1 MNLDQ
6 ITLVQQS
13 FKKILPRKEAIGQM
27 FYERLFQLDPS
38 LRPLFKT
45 DLKEQSK
52 KFMDMLELLVGGL
65 LAIDDVVPA
74 LRELGVRH
82 TKYGAE
88 PAHYETLRTALLGA
102 LEQVL
107 GDEFTAETRKAW
119 SDVYDLL
126 ASAMLK
132 FPRVSGPLS

>member
-1 MNLDQ
+1 MNRVQ
-6 ITLVQQS
+6 IALVQLS
-13 FKKILPRKEAIGQM
+13 FEKILPRKEATAQM

-45 DLKEQSK
+45 DLKEQGK

-65 LAIDDVVPA
+65 LEFDDVVPA
-74 LRELGVRH
+74 LREMGERH
-82 TKYGAE
+82 IKYGAK
-88 PAHYETLRTALLGA
+88 PAHYWTLQTALLWT

-107 GDEFTAETRKAW
+107 GDEFTGETRQAW

-126 ASAMLK
+126 ARAMLK
-132 FPRVSGPLS
+132 LPSVSGPSS